1 VSLIEALR
9 TVVDFESPSDDKA
22 ACDALARHLGERFS
36 AAGGGVRFHA
46 NETRGDHVEAR
57 FQTGQGKPA
66 LVLCH
71 YDTVWP
77 RGTLARRPF
86 TVEDDKAYG
95 PGVFDMKASLVMVEE
110 IIGTA
115 KPRRPVVVLVTS
127 DEEVGSPTSR
137 ALIERHA
144 SESEFVLVLEPPLGP
159 GTLKLRR
166 KGVGRFRIE
175 AVGRAAHAG
184 LEPEKGVSATVELA
198 HQIVRVHRLND
209 PERGT
214 TVNVGLVS
222 GGTKSNVIPAAAD
235 AELDVRVWTAAEADR
250 VAAVIGGLTPV
261 LPGAVVRGTGRL
273 NRPPM
278 ELSDK
283 QLALFARA
291 REIAGG
297 IGIDLTHGAA
307 GGGSDGNFTAALGIP
322 TLDGL
327 GCPGQGAHAE
337 HEHILLGH
345 LPGQIALLSRLLEE
359 L

>member
-36 AAGGGVRFHA
+36 AAGGEVRFHA
-46 NETRGDHVEAR
+46 SETRGDHIAATFHSGR
-57 FQTGQGKPA
+57 GKPA

-307 GGGSDGNFTAALGIP
+307 GGGSDGNFTAALGVP

-337 HEHILLGH
+337 HEHILLDH
-345 LPGQIALLSRLLEE
+345 LPNQIVLLSLLLAE